1 MPKETA
7 NFTALGQRFL
17 VHYEGGATIAVYP
30 MTAEAFALTC
40 EQEAPLPPGVRLY
53 SQSHKVLMEI
63 AQQDSAERLAAI
75 YRGAREAL
83 GWDRDEWRGR
93 IPNDDPPQVLVAR
106 AGA

>member
-17 VHYEGGATIAVYP
+17 AHYEGGATI
-30 MTAEAFALTC
+30 
-40 EQEAPLPPGVRLY
+40 
-53 SQSHKVLMEI
+53 
-63 AQQDSAERLAAI
+63 AAI

-93 IPNDDPPQVLVAR
+93 IPNDDPPPPLLAK
-106 AGA
+106 AGQDT